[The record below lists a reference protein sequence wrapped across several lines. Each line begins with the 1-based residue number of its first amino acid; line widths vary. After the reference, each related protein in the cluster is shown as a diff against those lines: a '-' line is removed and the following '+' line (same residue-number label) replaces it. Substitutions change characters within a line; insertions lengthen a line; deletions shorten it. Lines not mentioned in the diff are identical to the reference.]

1 MTTTENTTAATATN
15 SKVKTVANDMDS
27 RQVFATLAEAE
38 QYLQGCASR
47 FDDWDDQ
54 TLVAPAL
61 ATDEE
66 GNPIGFDPEVYGLDS
81 NEIMV
86 ATLKNKGREGE
97 ASKMKAIVFA
107 PIPTLDALLA
117 TSEGRDFVVEIVR
130 KELNHRAVRQLRVVE
145 DVTTVADQI
154 PSNMG
159 AFLSSSRSD
168 GGILE
173 TYNELYKTINTTIGG
188 ARGVWRKAKLTKSE
202 LRKALESKA
211 YALEYYP
218 ALEDGRDG
226 SLFEAAIT
234 LGINAAKRSGMDPTI
249 FARWQESRNAKTL
262 TTEEDDEDELDFAAL
277 TDAMLSE
284 STEDGTAEPTE
295 EAAA

>member
-1 MTTTENTTAATATN
+1 MTDNANATAAATA
-15 SKVKTVANDMDS
+15 KAKTVADDMDS
-27 RQVFATLAEAE
+27 RTIFATIEEAE
-38 QYLQGCASR
+38 TYIGGCSTR
-47 FDDWDDQ
+47 FADWDEQ

-61 ATDEE
+61 AVDEE
-66 GNPIGFDPEVYGLDS
+66 GNPIGFDPAVYGDAG

-86 ATLKNKGREGE
+86 ATLKNKGKNGE
-97 ASKMKAIVFA
+97 ASKMKAIVVA

-117 TSEGRDFVVEIVR
+117 SDAGRLFVQEIVR
-130 KELNHRAVRQLRVVE
+130 KELNHRAVRPLRVVE

-154 PSNMG
+154 PANMD
-159 AFLSSSRSD
+159 AFISSSRSD

-173 TYNELYKTINTTIGG
+173 SYNELYKTINATLGK
-188 ARGVWRKAKLTKSE
+188 ARPVWEKARLTKAE
-202 LRKALESKA
+202 LRKSLESRA

-226 SLFEAAIT
+226 SLFEAALT

-262 TTEEDDEDELDFAAL
+262 TAEEGDEEELDLAAL
-277 TDAMLSE
+277 TDSMLAAPVE
-284 STEDGTAEPTE
+284 APTE
-295 EAAA
+295 EAPTEA